1 MKIHLY
7 KFLKYLFVIL
17 IFYNIFSLIVLFTS
31 NYSIKLS
38 FWKATQYDYKY
49 IIGFPNYFKKLSLKN
64 EDNRNNLSTL
74 LNINAKRNILDIEF
88 WNYALIVDNYSKQK
102 NKNFEKSFTNLF
114 FLTKNN
120 KFKNS
125 DLKIYFVKNYNLFS
139 QTTKKNI
146 LENY

>member
-1 MKIHLY
+1 MIIDEY
-7 KFLKYLFVIL
+7 KPI
-17 IFYNIFSLIVLFTS
+17 
-31 NYSIKLS
+31 
-38 FWKATQYDYKY
+38 
-49 IIGFPNYFKKLSLKN
+49 
-64 EDNRNNLSTL
+64 
-74 LNINAKRNILDIEF
+74 
-88 WNYALIVDNYSKQK
+88 IVDNYSKQK

-139 QTTKKNI
+139 QTTNNNI